1 MADHN
6 DFGIQGEIIAR
17 NYLVKKE
24 YKILAQNWRYRKAEI
39 DIIAI
44 KKNDLAIVE
53 VKTRSSDYYG
63 KPQDFINTKKI
74 QLLVEAANAY
84 VIKNNLD
91 VEVRFDIIA
100 IIGKNENF
108 KIEHFENAFL
118 YF

>member
-6 DFGIQGEIIAR
+6 NFGIQGEIIAR
-17 NYLVKKE
+17 NYLIKE
-24 YKILAQNWRYRKAEI
+24 GYKILEKNWRYRKAEI
-39 DIIAI
+39 DIIAT
-44 KKNDLAIVE
+44 KNNTLAIVE

-63 KPQDFINTKKI
+63 NPQDFINEKKI
-74 QLLVEAANAY
+74 KLLVEAANEY

-100 IIGKNENF
+100 ILGKKENF
-108 KIEHFENAFL
+108 NIEHLESAFL